1 MVNKKWSNDPH
12 CPIYP
17 ALESADH
24 IILRCRNA
32 NNLWKRLGLMHLANR
47 SETISDFIQAV
58 IDRTQSTKRLEPI
71 WFAACAY
78 TLWKSRNNMVFERH
92 MDHIQNIT
100 QQICDTLKL
109 WCLRSNTGTSH
120 EIQSWCAS
128 QATACCLYPCKSTPT
143 PFFLF
148 YFFIFPL
155 TLYLCN
161 LLVSFLFSI
170 SLNLKSCNFESHF
183 Y

>member
-1 MVNKKWSNDPH
+1 MDLHNSSNCKVFLWLAFRERLNTKANMVNKKWSNDPH
-12 CPIYP
+12 CPICL
-17 ALESADH
+17 ALESADR

-109 WCLRSNTGTSH
+109 WCLRSNAGTSH
-120 EIQSWCAS
+120 EIQSWCARLS
-128 QATACCLYPCKSTPT
+128 
-143 PFFLF
+143 
-148 YFFIFPL
+148 
-155 TLYLCN
+155 
-161 LLVSFLFSI
+161 
-170 SLNLKSCNFESHF
+170 
-183 Y
+183 

>member
-1 MVNKKWSNDPH
+1 MLIDCWLFHGSLWNPADYIWIYTIPQNCKVFLWLAFRDRLNTKANMVNKKWSNDPH

-78 TLWKSRNNMVFERH
+78 TLWKSWNNMVFERQ
-92 MDHIQNIT
+92 MDHFQNIT

-120 EIQSWCAS
+120 EIQSWCARLS
-128 QATACCLYPCKSTPT
+128 
-143 PFFLF
+143 
-148 YFFIFPL
+148 
-155 TLYLCN
+155 
-161 LLVSFLFSI
+161 
-170 SLNLKSCNFESHF
+170 
-183 Y
+183 